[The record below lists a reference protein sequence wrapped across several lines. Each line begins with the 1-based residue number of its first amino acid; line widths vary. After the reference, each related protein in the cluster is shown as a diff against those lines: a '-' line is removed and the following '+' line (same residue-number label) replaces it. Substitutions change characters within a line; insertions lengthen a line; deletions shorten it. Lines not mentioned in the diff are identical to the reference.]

1 MNNKSMYNKK
11 MSSQE
16 TTTDNNN
23 LPLEV
28 FHFQKMLFVFNALM
42 SGWTVKMVEN
52 NTFEFK
58 KDRKNQEVNLDNY
71 LRTFVLQNL
80 SVDNIP
86 SISNENS
93 SNQKKASSNKRT
105 VSK

>member
-1 MNNKSMYNKK
+1 MYNKK

-16 TTTDNNN
+16 TKNDNPN
-23 LPLEV
+23 LSLEV
-28 FHFQKMLFVFNALM
+28 VHFQKMLFVYNALM

-52 NTFEFK
+52 DKFEFK
-58 KDRKNQEVNLDNY
+58 KDRENQEVNLDNY

-80 SVDNIP
+80 NVDNIP
-86 SISNENS
+86 RISNENS
-93 SNQKKASSNKRT
+93 INRRKSSNNKKT

>member
-1 MNNKSMYNKK
+1 MYNKK

-28 FHFQKMLFVFNALM
+28 VHFQKMLFVFNALM

-80 SVDNIP
+80 SIDNIP

-93 SNQKKASSNKRT
+93 SNRKKSSNNKTT